1 MSPRYSWLLD
11 DAFLVWFPLIGLL
24 AGALIYPPY
33 RALRGDRRYW
43 VNAPHYLPWRAAD
56 TNTWPY
62 LLLGCGLATILAM
75 PSLVFEAMGPEGAR
89 RLVWKGPL
97 WIPLLAAAMGIFW
110 WPKRRGPAWYRA
122 GGEPGRHRSTM
133 PVTDAEISAVEAMP
147 DSKRRTRLLRNI
159 AACRAHVPAGDHR
172 TR

>member
-1 MSPRYSWLLD
+1 MSPRYSWPLD
-11 DAFLVWFPLIGLL
+11 DAFLVGVPLIGLL
-24 AGALIYPPY
+24 AWVLIYPAY
-33 RALRGDRRYW
+33 RDLRGDRRSW
-43 VNAPHYLPWRAAD
+43 VKAP
-56 TNTWPY
+56 PY
-62 LLLGCGLATILAM
+62 LLLCCGLATILAM

-89 RLVWKGPL
+89 RPVWNGPL

-122 GGEPGRHRSTM
+122 GGEPRGHRSTM
-133 PVTDAEISAVEAMP
+133 PFTDAEISAVEAMP

-159 AACRAHVPAGDHR
+159 AARRAYVPAGEHR